1 MDYTKE
7 KNHLDSLYAA
17 AHLSLDSKNILE
29 IPTFIYQRSH
39 RVPRL
44 TDWIRR
50 AVNA

>member
-29 IPTFIYQRSH
+29 IPTFVYIISFT
-39 RVPRL
+39 V
-44 TDWIRR
+44 DVI
-50 AVNA
+50 